1 MLRHKWLKQKNK
13 FVFLLPRSIDTQSL
27 ALPDRLTGLDIL
39 LGRIFKSTVT
49 GNEARDGTFFGLK
62 I

>member
-1 MLRHKWLKQKNK
+1 
-13 FVFLLPRSIDTQSL
+13 L

-39 LGRIFKSTVT
+39 LGRIFESTVT